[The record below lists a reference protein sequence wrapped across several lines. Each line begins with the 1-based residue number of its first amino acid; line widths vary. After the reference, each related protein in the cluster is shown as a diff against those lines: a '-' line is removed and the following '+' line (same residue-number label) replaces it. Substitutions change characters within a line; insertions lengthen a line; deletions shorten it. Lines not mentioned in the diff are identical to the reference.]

1 MRFEFDGAIAT
12 AIRPYGFFGKPLLFS
27 GVISF
32 HVFPPSFERNN
43 PLPEGAFGPSP
54 PQRKVHPLRRKSQRA
69 ANMTFE
75 SFGSTTTV
83 EQPVER
89 LLPLTASAQFLPPS
103 VVRYKPR
110 SAESLQSA
118 PGTAAKTVLPFL
130 GSTAIRAMRSD
141 FSKPLRVHVSP
152 PSLDL

>member
-54 PQRKVHPLRRKSQRA
+54 PERKVHPLRRKSQRA
-69 ANMTFE
+69 ANITFE

-89 LLPLTASAQFLPPS
+89 LLPLSASAQFLPPS
-103 VVRYKPR
+103 VVRYRPR

-118 PGTAAKTVLPFL
+118 PGTAAKTVSLCFGL
-130 GSTAIRAMRSD
+130 TAIWAMRSD
-141 FSKPLRVHVSP
+141 FDSP
-152 PSLDL
+152 TLVQ